1 MIISEY
7 MFLPMD
13 FSDDGLLFGLVFRE
27 LHTNRSFFNLYGV
40 TCLIYEK
47 GTDDRGNVSIKSR
60 AYQRFC
66 IKNNE

>member
-1 MIISEY
+1 
-7 MFLPMD
+7 MD
-13 FSDDGLLFGLVFRE
+13 FNDDGLLFGLVFRE
-27 LHTNRSFFNLYGV
+27 LHTTRSYFNLYGV

-66 IKNNE
+66 IKNNEYDS